1 MARRQ
6 TDTDRAP
13 PKRAEKIRG
22 ADTAPEADVGDLAAM
37 SSLRKALALLDA
49 VAKAERPLTV
59 AEAAAIARVAR
70 PTAYRLVQELVA
82 EDHLS
87 HDSYG
92 RLRIGFAVIPMAA
105 KVLDSTRTRA
115 EAMPHLYE
123 LRRKTGQRVNLGLF
137 HRNRILMIAGVEKP
151 SLPVLYA
158 RFGRSLPLHCSAMG
172 KAILAAQS
180 EQDVKQ
186 LVKPDDLKAFTPNTI
201 TSYPK
206 LLKEIEEVRK
216 RGYAVNNG
224 ERALGTCCVA
234 AVIYDVLGKADAAV
248 SLSGRDLSVL
258 TAEAEAVRYTAEV
271 VSHCLERESIQ

>member
-1 MARRQ
+1 MKRSDKSLGTKAIAE
-6 TDTDRAP
+6 TDAS
-13 PKRAEKIRG
+13 
-22 ADTAPEADVGDLAAM
+22 DLAAM

-49 VAKAERPLTV
+49 VAKAEHPVTV
-59 AEAAAIARVAR
+59 AEAASIAKVAR

-92 RLRIGFAVIPMAA
+92 RLRIGFAVVPMAA
-105 KVLDSTRTRA
+105 KVLDTTRTRA

-123 LRRKTGQRVNLGLF
+123 LGRKTAQRVNLGLF
-137 HRNRILMIAGVEKP
+137 HRNRVLMIAGVEKP

-180 EQDVKQ
+180 DQDIKRLVEQ
-186 LVKPDDLKAFTPNTI
+186 DDLKPLTPNTI
-201 TSYPK
+201 TSHGR

-216 RGYAVNNG
+216 RGYAINDG
-224 ERALGTCCVA
+224 ELRLGTCCVA
-234 AVIYDVLGKADAAV
+234 AVIFDALGKADAAV
-248 SLSGRDLSVL
+248 SLSGRDLRTL
-258 TAEAEAVRYTAEV
+258 TAEAQAVRYTAEV
-271 VSHCLERESIQ
+271 ISHCLERSKVQ